1 MMPQE
6 PSQKNDIVTAW
17 SGGEGDIRD
26 AMNADVRVAET
37 YASVPIEGAWQM
49 KNTSMIY
56 LAAVVIAIT
65 TIGAAFA
72 AKASSTAASVGT
84 LSGGPS
90 DSSGGTKV
98 ASITDPILNMKAYS
112 ITIPANWVFEGAVI
126 RGTSCIDGPFPVFR
140 MSTPDGLVG
149 IKQLPR
155 MDWTWSDNPKLAVE
169 GGSDCLPYKKE
180 MSAAEMMKVMIGI
193 LQVEFVKDEPTP
205 DLAEMRK
212 KAAAQSMP
220 NLTMT
225 VDKARATVRYRIN
238 KIVMEGRLNTFVSCT
253 TYRKIGRHSCSLGVA
268 RTWAPQG
275 KYSDETFKSIS
286 RTFAIDQDWNAKRV
300 QIVIQKL
307 NDLSEQSMR
316 TIRKMGEEVTRRST
330 AQYNAFQQSQDM
342 RQRQHEQFLDT
353 MQRGTDLSMKQAAA
367 SANANHRAADDWCDY
382 SLDLQKRLDPNTG
395 LITKD
400 SSAYNYTWVNETGDR
415 VQTNNINANPNGNGS
430 GNWTLQ
436 ENIH

>member
-1 MMPQE
+1 MKSKLMTDLVAVAAAIAVMGAACGAKTSWARVFAGSP
-6 PSQKNDIVTAW
+6 
-17 SGGEGDIRD
+17 SGG
-26 AMNADVRVAET
+26 
-37 YASVPIEGAWQM
+37 S
-49 KNTSMIY
+49 
-56 LAAVVIAIT
+56 
-65 TIGAAFA
+65 
-72 AKASSTAASVGT
+72 
-84 LSGGPS
+84 S

-112 ITIPANWVFEGAVI
+112 ITIPANWVFDGAVV
-126 RGTSCIDGPFPVFR
+126 RGTSCNDGPFPVFR

-169 GGSDCLPYKKE
+169 GGSDCLPYKKV

-205 DLAEMRK
+205 DLAAMQQK
-212 KAAAQSMP
+212 TAAQNMP
-220 NLTMT
+220 NLTTT

-238 KIVMEGRLNTFVSCT
+238 QIVMEGRLNIFVGCT
-253 TYRKIGRHSCSLGVA
+253 TYRNIGRHTCNVGVS

-286 RTFAIDQDWNAKRV
+286 RTFAIDQDWNSKRMQV
-300 QIVIQKL
+300 VIQKL

-316 TIRKMGEEVTRRST
+316 TIKNMGEEATRRST

-382 SLDLQKRLDPNTG
+382 SLDQQKRLDPNTG

-415 VQTNNINANPNGNGS
+415 VQTNNINANPNGNGT
-430 GNWTLQ
+430 GNWTR
-436 ENIH
+436 

>member
-1 MMPQE
+1 
-6 PSQKNDIVTAW
+6 
-17 SGGEGDIRD
+17 
-26 AMNADVRVAET
+26 
-37 YASVPIEGAWQM
+37 
-49 KNTSMIY
+49 
-56 LAAVVIAIT
+56 
-65 TIGAAFA
+65 
-72 AKASSTAASVGT
+72 
-84 LSGGPS
+84 
-90 DSSGGTKV
+90 
-98 ASITDPILNMKAYS
+98 
-112 ITIPANWVFEGAVI
+112 
-126 RGTSCIDGPFPVFR
+126 
-140 MSTPDGLVG
+140 
-149 IKQLPR
+149 LPR
-155 MDWTWSDNPKLAVE
+155 MDWAWSDNPKLAVE

-212 KAAAQSMP
+212 KAATQSMP

>member
-1 MMPQE
+1 
-6 PSQKNDIVTAW
+6 
-17 SGGEGDIRD
+17 
-26 AMNADVRVAET
+26 
-37 YASVPIEGAWQM
+37 
-49 KNTSMIY
+49 MITKGK
-56 LAAVVIAIT
+56 LMTDWVVVVIAVAA
-65 TIGAAFA
+65 IGAILG
-72 AKASSTAASVGT
+72 AKASSTAALATT

-90 DSSGGTKV
+90 DSSAGTKI

-112 ITIPANWVFEGAVI
+112 ITIPANWLFEGAVI

-155 MDWTWSDNPKLAVE
+155 MDWSWSENPKLPVE
-169 GGSDCLPYKKE
+169 GGSDCLPYKKV

-205 DLAEMRK
+205 DLAEMQK
-212 KAAAQSMP
+212 KAASQSMP

-253 TYRKIGRHSCSLGVA
+253 TYGKIGRHSCSLGVA

-286 RTFAIDQDWNAKRV
+286 RTFAIDQDWNSKRM

-316 TIRKMGEEVTRRST
+316 TIRQMGEEATRRST

-342 RQRQHEQFLDT
+342 RQRQHQQFLDT

-382 SLDLQKRLDPNTG
+382 SLDQQKRLDPNTG

-400 SSAYNYTWVNETGDR
+400 SSAYNYTWVNESGDR
-415 VQTNNINANPNGNGS
+415 VQTNNINANPNGNGT

-436 ENIH
+436 ENIR

>member
-1 MMPQE
+1 MK
-6 PSQKNDIVTAW
+6 SKLA
-17 SGGEGDIRD
+17 R
-26 AMNADVRVAET
+26 
-37 YASVPIEGAWQM
+37 SVV
-49 KNTSMIY
+49 
-56 LAAVVIAIT
+56 AVVIAI
-65 TIGAAFA
+65 IAMGAAFG
-72 AKASSTAASVGT
+72 AKNPRAEISAGSASGMSF
-84 LSGGPS
+84 

-112 ITIPANWVFEGAVI
+112 ITIPSNWVFDGAVI
-126 RGTSCIDGPFPVFR
+126 RGTSCNDGPFPVFR

-169 GGSDCLPYKKE
+169 GGSDCLPYKKV

-205 DLAEMRK
+205 DLAAMQQ
-212 KAAAQSMP
+212 KAAAQNMP
-220 NLTMT
+220 NLTTT

-238 KIVMEGRLNTFVSCT
+238 KIVMEGRLNIFVGCT
-253 TYRKIGRHSCSLGVA
+253 TYKNIGRHTCNVGLS

-286 RTFAIDQDWNAKRV
+286 RTFAIDQDWNSKRM

-316 TIRKMGEEVTRRST
+316 TIRKMGEEATRQST

-353 MQRGTDLSMKQAAA
+353 MQRGTDLSMKQAAT

-382 SLDLQKRLDPNTG
+382 SLDQQKRMDPNTG

-415 VQTNNINANPNGNGS
+415 VQTNNINANPNGNGT

-436 ENIH
+436 ENIR